1 MHVKLI
7 NILKEILT
15 ENIDN
20 LYIDKSD
27 IHGDGLFSNI
37 DVLSDE
43 TFAIIGDS
51 TLLPNEEAVNEY
63 GSYINHSDNPNVV
76 VKIIEPNIVL
86 HSIEPISVGD
96 EIVVDYTTLPPVFD
110 RSIDGFILNENKRTI
125 HIKNMNYFQQ
135 VLDQAN
141 VSQSDRQYIQG
152 VIDSIKRYN
161 NMATERQYN
170 FLKSRLG

>member
-1 MHVKLI
+1 MIKLV
-7 NILKEILT
+7 NLLKEIT
-15 ENIDN
+15 PQNSD

-37 DVLSDE
+37 DVLPDE
-43 TFAIIGDS
+43 TFAVIGDS

-63 GSYINHSDNPNVV
+63 GLYINHLDNPNVV

-125 HIKNMNYFQQ
+125 HIKNINYFQQ
-135 VLDQAN
+135 ILDQAN
-141 VSQSDRQYIQG
+141 GLSFNDRNYIQG
-152 VIDSIKRYN
+152 VINSIKRYN
-161 NMATERQYN
+161 GMATEVQYN